1 MNKPML
7 RPKLRRRVWL
17 LALILCVL
25 ADCLML
31 ASAPAL
37 AEKVHVPGPTFGE
50 PCTADPCGPGQFDE
64 PLGVALNDSTSM
76 EDPAAGDVYVVD
88 SGNNR
93 VERFSSDG
101 TYLGQ
106 FDGSGTFEVEGKEEH
121 GEPAPTG
128 KFASPEEIAVD
139 DDPLSSSAGDVYV
152 TDAKQKAI
160 DEFGPTGNYIGQF
173 TGTCRSGGCSGTEA
187 FGVILDVT
195 VDPAGNV
202 WVYEENRYVDECS
215 NNGVC
220 EKKFET
226 RLAAGAPGLV
236 VDARADIYVNWGELK
251 GELTSG
257 GSVLSVGIVKFN
269 TATGKELGRLD
280 KYPEGANTFA
290 LEPNTGAVYEDRGS
304 YIATFN
310 PFGEPYETGPH
321 EPFGELSESYGLAVS
336 AASTVYASERG
347 ADNIKSFDYLP
358 LPTVTTEPASDVTP
372 TGMTLH
378 GTVNPEGEPVSE
390 CYFEYGTEA
399 GKYSDREACA
409 QNLVSSQFSGTK
421 GVPVSATIAGLPA
434 SDIRSFRL
442 VATNAN
448 GRADGQGIT
457 ISLPGVTG
465 EAISEVGPTAATV
478 GAQVD
483 PDGLETCYRVD
494 YGTSA
499 GFSIRFPEASEECL
513 GAVSE
518 EVGVRLRLNGLQ
530 PATRYQFKLV
540 ATNALGTTESSD
552 VVFTTVLPTSGLP
565 DGRVYELVSSLAP
578 GQDTEV
584 NVPDT
589 GAGITQEGLDEDV
602 RGIATTRPFQVA
614 PDGAAVVY
622 PGFPPPT
629 GGDGKVGV
637 QKGNEFVATRGPAGW
652 ASRDIQ
658 LLGRTVAYGA
668 FSQDLSVGILEA
680 GEPLTPGAPAEGYGN
695 LYAHTTVDGV
705 EGEYQPLFAG
715 TPSLAPED
723 FGWWSFPK
731 ADNKTKSAAG
741 IDGIASGYAGAN
753 TGTSD
758 VPSFTHRLFAVN
770 DALTSTPEATNG
782 GDHADNLYDSVDGQL
797 RLVNVLPSGK
807 AEPNATFGSI
817 PVATLYREDPSGLD
831 NVISADGSRVF
842 WTAVETKEAG
852 EEFVYRPKALYVREN
867 DAQPQSEVEGEYC
880 TEPGKACTV
889 QIDAAEPECAS
900 CASGGGK
907 FWTAS
912 SDGSN
917 VFFTD
922 EGRLTGSSTAATGE
936 PDLYEYEV
944 NGKSG
949 EPGTLTDL
957 TVTKTGAHA
966 DVQGV
971 VGASE
976 DGSYV
981 YFVAD
986 GVLTEGKNLEEKE
999 PVAGQPNL
1007 YLHHDGETTYVAT
1020 LSVEDGD
1027 AVKPFELEAE
1037 GGAIGDWQAA
1047 IGDRTAEVTP
1057 NGHDLAFVSNQELTG
1072 YHNKND
1078 NVSLDEVFLYEVGS
1092 GELRCVSCNPTG
1104 EAPVATEFNTH
1115 YSDIPLGGFLQISE
1129 NATEQDQM
1137 VSEDEGRAR
1146 VFFDSGEPL
1155 VPQDTNGLLDA
1166 YEWEENN
1173 AGTCRE
1179 SQGCI
1184 YLLSGGTDP
1193 EDSYLIGAS
1202 ADGDDVFFASR
1213 ADLVAQ
1219 DRTDDE
1225 VVYDAHAG
1233 GVQPPEPVVCAGAG
1247 CQGVPPA
1254 PPIFA
1259 TPASVTFNGVGN
1271 YPPPSSSS
1279 TTKKTTKKKTV
1290 KCAKGKRLS
1299 HGKCVKTKKKT
1310 ERRRGRKTT
1319 KSDRRRK

>member
-1 MNKPML
+1 MRKPML
-7 RPKLRRRVWL
+7 QPTAHRMARLVAL
-17 LALILCVL
+17 LLCVL
-25 ADCLML
+25 AGGAVLGCV
-31 ASAPAL
+31 PAF
-37 AEKVHVPGPTFGE
+37 AKKVYVPGVSFG
-50 PCTADPCGPGQFDE
+50 AGGSGPGQFDG
-64 PLGVALNDSTSM
+64 PMGVAVNDST
-76 EDPAAGDVYVVD
+76 ELGIPAAGDVYVVD
-88 SGNNR
+88 RGNNR
-93 VERFSSDG
+93 IERFSSSG

-128 KFASPEEIAVD
+128 RLASPEGVAVD
-139 DDPLSSSAGDVYV
+139 NDSLSSSAGDVYV
-152 TDAKQKAI
+152 SDVGHKVI
-160 DEFGPTGNYIGQF
+160 DEFGPTGDYIGQF
-173 TGTCRSGGCSGTEA
+173 TGRCRSGSCSGTEA
-187 FGVILDVT
+187 FGVIVDVT

-202 WVYEENRYVDECS
+202 WVYEQNSTVDECS
-215 NNGVC
+215 GSVC

-226 RLAAGAPGLV
+226 HLGSGAPGLA
-236 VDARADIYVNWGELK
+236 VDARADIYLNWGELT
-251 GELTSG
+251 GSG
-257 GSVLSVGIVKFN
+257 GVSSVGIVKFD
-269 TATGKELGRLD
+269 TANGKELGRLD
-280 KYPEGANTFA
+280 KYPTARTRWRSIRA
-290 LEPNTGAVYEDRGS
+290 PNRAQVPCSRTEEATSRGS
-304 YIATFN
+304 RRSANHTKHHRKKRLRNGDI
-310 PFGEPYETGPH
+310 
-321 EPFGELSESYGLAVS
+321 SESYGLAVDS
-336 AASTVYASERG
+336 AGTAYASERA
-347 ADNIKSFDYLP
+347 ADMVESFDYLP
-358 LPTVTTEPASDVTP
+358 LPTVTTEPASEVTP
-372 TGMTLH
+372 TGMTLR
-378 GTVNPEGEPVSE
+378 GTVNPEGEPVTE

-399 GKYSDREACA
+399 DKYPDRQACA
-409 QNLVSSQFSGTK
+409 QNLASSEFSGTK
-421 GVPVSATIAGLPA
+421 DVPVSATIAGLPV
-434 SDIRSFRL
+434 SDVRSFRL

-448 GRADGQGIT
+448 GRANGQGST

-478 GAQVD
+478 GAQID
-483 PDGLETCYRVD
+483 PNGLETCYRVD

-499 GFSIRFPEASEECL
+499 DFGARFPENSEECL

-518 EVGVRLRLNGLQ
+518 DVDVRLRLNGLQ
-530 PATRYQFKLV
+530 PATRYRFKLV

-565 DGRVYELVSSLAP
+565 DGRVYELVSSLVP
-578 GQDTEV
+578 GQDTEA

-668 FSQDLSVGILEA
+668 FSQDLSVGSLEA
-680 GEPLTPGAPAEGYGN
+680 GEPLTPGAPAEGYGD

-1129 NATEQDQM
+1129 NATRAGPDGLRRRR
-1137 VSEDEGRAR
+1137 SGAR
-1146 VFFDSGEPL
+1146 VL
-1155 VPQDTNGLLDA
+1155 
-1166 YEWEENN
+1166 
-1173 AGTCRE
+1173 R
-1179 SQGCI
+1179 
-1184 YLLSGGTDP
+1184 
-1193 EDSYLIGAS
+1193 
-1202 ADGDDVFFASR
+1202 
-1213 ADLVAQ
+1213 
-1219 DRTDDE
+1219 
-1225 VVYDAHAG
+1225 
-1233 GVQPPEPVVCAGAG
+1233 
-1247 CQGVPPA
+1247 
-1254 PPIFA
+1254 
-1259 TPASVTFNGVGN
+1259 
-1271 YPPPSSSS
+1271 
-1279 TTKKTTKKKTV
+1279 
-1290 KCAKGKRLS
+1290 
-1299 HGKCVKTKKKT
+1299 
-1310 ERRRGRKTT
+1310 
-1319 KSDRRRK
+1319 

>member
-1 MNKPML
+1 MVRL
-7 RPKLRRRVWL
+7 VVLV
-17 LALILCVL
+17 LCVL
-25 ADCLML
+25 VGSVVLGC
-31 ASAPAL
+31 APAC
-37 AEKVHVPGPTFGE
+37 AKKVYVAGTSFG
-50 PCTADPCGPGQFDE
+50 GPGSGNGQFNE
-64 PLGVALNDSTSM
+64 PTGIAVNNSLVEAT
-76 EDPAAGDVYVVD
+76 AGYVYVVD
-88 SGNNR
+88 RGNHR
-93 VERFSSDG
+93 VEWFNPSPTTKQYEYTGQFNGASTPAGGFSELEGIAIDNSGKTVLEDPSVG
-101 TYLGQ
+101 DVYAADSGVGHNAVDQFTSTGDYLGQ
-106 FDGSGTFEVEGKEEH
+106 ITKGACASATSKAKEEACPPGTSIPFAHIYGVAVDPSGDLWVSYKTPAIERPGVFFYEYNASEFSDTGTLMKTCEVGETNGLAVDSHEDLYVGAENSIAQLDGGTCSENWFDFFGSSAHVSSLAINPSSDSLLIDEVGSVVLYGPFGGPLTTVEGKR
-121 GEPAPTG
+121 
-128 KFASPEEIAVD
+128 
-139 DDPLSSSAGDVYV
+139 V
-152 TDAKQKAI
+152 TLTPI
-160 DEFGPTGNYIGQF
+160 
-173 TGTCRSGGCSGTEA
+173 EA
-187 FGVILDVT
+187 F
-195 VDPAGNV
+195 
-202 WVYEENRYVDECS
+202 
-215 NNGVC
+215 
-220 EKKFET
+220 
-226 RLAAGAPGLV
+226 
-236 VDARADIYVNWGELK
+236 
-251 GELTSG
+251 
-257 GSVLSVGIVKFN
+257 
-269 TATGKELGRLD
+269 
-280 KYPEGANTFA
+280 PEDGWS
-290 LEPNTGAVYEDRGS
+290 ES
-304 YIATFN
+304 
-310 PFGEPYETGPH
+310 
-321 EPFGELSESYGLAVS
+321 LSESYGLAVS
-336 AASTVYASERG
+336 SAGTAYASARA
-347 ADNIKSFDYLP
+347 ADMVESFDYLP

-378 GTVNPEGEPVSE
+378 GTVNPEGEPVTE

-399 GKYSDREACA
+399 GKYPDREACA
-409 QNLVSSQFSGTK
+409 QNLASSEFSGTK
-421 GVPVSATIAGLPA
+421 DVQVSATIAGLPT

-442 VATNAN
+442 VAANAN
-448 GRADGQGIT
+448 GRANGQGIT
-457 ISLPGVTG
+457 ISLPAVTG

-478 GAQVD
+478 GAQID
-483 PDGLETCYRVD
+483 PDGLDTCYRVD

-499 GFSIRFPEASEECL
+499 DLGARFPESSEECL

-518 EVGVRLRLNGLQ
+518 DVGVRLRLNGLQ
-530 PATRYQFKLV
+530 PATRYRFELV
-540 ATNALGTTESSD
+540 ATNALGATKSSD

-565 DGRVYELVSSLAP
+565 DGRVYELVSSLVP

-637 QKGNEFVATRGPAGW
+637 QKGNEFVARRGSAGW
-652 ASRDIQ
+652 VSRDIQ
-658 LLGRTVAYGA
+658 LPGRIVTYGA
-668 FSQDLSVGILEA
+668 FSQDLSVGVLEA
-680 GEPLTPGAPAEGYGN
+680 GEPLTPGAPAEGYGD
-695 LYAHTTVDGV
+695 LYSHTTVEGA

-715 TPSLAPED
+715 TPSLAAED

-753 TGTSD
+753 AGTSD

-770 DALTSTPEATNG
+770 DVLTSTPQATNG
-782 GDHADNLYDSVDGQL
+782 GDHADNLYDAVDGQL

-817 PVATLYREDPSGLD
+817 PVATLYREDLPGLD

-842 WTAVETKEAG
+842 WTAVETEEVG

-867 DAQPQSEVEGEYC
+867 DARPQSEVEGEYC
-880 TEPGKACTV
+880 TEPAKACTV

-907 FWTAS
+907 FWAAS
-912 SDGSN
+912 SDGSD

-922 EGRLTGSSTAATGE
+922 EGRLTGNSTAATGE

-957 TVTKTGAHA
+957 TVAKTGAHA

-986 GVLTEGKNLEEKE
+986 GVLTEGKNLEERE

-1007 YLHHDGETTYVAT
+1007 YLRHDGVTSFIAT

-1057 NGHDLAFVSNQELTG
+1057 NGHALAFVSNQELTG
-1072 YHNKND
+1072 YDNKND
-1078 NVSLDEVFLYEVGS
+1078 NVSLDEVFLYEAGL

-1279 TTKKTTKKKTV
+1279 TTKKTAKKKTV
-1290 KCAKGKRLS
+1290 KCAKGKRPS
-1299 HGKCVKTKKKT
+1299 HGKCVKAKKKT
-1310 ERRRGRKTT
+1310 EQRRGRKTT